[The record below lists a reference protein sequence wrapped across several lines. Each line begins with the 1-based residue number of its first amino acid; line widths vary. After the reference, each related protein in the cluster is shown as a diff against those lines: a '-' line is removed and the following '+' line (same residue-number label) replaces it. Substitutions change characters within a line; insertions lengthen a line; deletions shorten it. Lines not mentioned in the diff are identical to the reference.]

1 MREQRKTTLRK
12 LENSRKESLYLI
24 IRGIE
29 VGIISGLIC
38 VLYRYLLNLAEKYLL
53 KIIDIVK
60 GNPVK
65 TAVWIIALAALGA
78 IVALIIKKVPNA
90 AGSGIP
96 QVSAELGGYLNPN
109 WWQIILA
116 KLTGSTASV
125 FAGLSL
131 GREGPSI
138 QLGAMGAKGVARLT
152 KADKTTEH
160 RMISCGAGAGL
171 AAAFNAPLAGII
183 FVLEEIQHTFDKAV
197 LCMGIVAAV
206 TADFISKFFFGQ
218 STVFNYQTSNIPL
231 KYYWLLVILGIILGI
246 SGAVYNTTMMKA
258 QDLYKKISKIPNP
271 VKMAFV
277 FAVSGIVGLFIPQVL
292 CGGHHMAEYLID
304 ERPEMTV
311 MIVLLIAKYL
321 FGIFSFC
328 CGAPGGTLYPLSII
342 GTYIGAIFGAAVI
355 DMFNLNPDL
364 WQEFIVVGMAGFFT
378 AIVRA
383 PITGIII
390 VFEISGNM
398 KNILPLAVVSLAA
411 YATANLL
418 GSEPF
423 YAASLKRILKNN
435 NITQKDSE
443 IGEKIIQTLIVPTGS
458 KIAGKKIAD
467 IDWGKHC
474 LIVSVTRNERG
485 ITPKG
490 DTVINEGDE
499 LVMLVSQRRFSKDKK
514 RLERIIESDV

>member
-1 MREQRKTTLRK
+1 MKEKRRTTLRK

-24 IRGIE
+24 IRGVE
-29 VGIISGLIC
+29 VGIVSGLIC
-38 VLYRYLLNLAEKYLL
+38 VLYRYLLNFAEKYLL
-53 KIIDIVK
+53 QIIDIVK
-60 GNPVK
+60 TSPFK
-65 TAVWIIALAALGA
+65 TAVWIISLAILGA
-78 IVALIIKKVPNA
+78 LVALLIKKVPDA
-90 AGSGIP
+90 GGSGIP
-96 QVSAELGGYLNPN
+96 QVSAELGGYLNPC
-109 WWQIILA
+109 WWKVISA
-116 KLTGSTASV
+116 KLIGSTASV

-138 QLGAMGAKGVARLT
+138 QLGGMGAKGVARIT
-152 KADKTTEH
+152 KADKTTEL

-218 STVFNYQTSNIPL
+218 NTIFNYQTSNIPL
-231 KYYWLLVILGIILGI
+231 KYYWLLIILGIILGI
-246 SGAVYNTTMMKA
+246 SGALYNTSMMKA
-258 QDLYKKISKIPNP
+258 QDLYKKITKIPNP

-277 FAVSGIVGLFIPQVL
+277 FAVSGIIGLFIPQIL
-292 CGGHHMAEYLID
+292 CGGHHMAEYLVE
-304 ERPEMTV
+304 ERPTLTV
-311 MIVLLIAKYL
+311 MMVLLVAKYL
-321 FGIFSFC
+321 FGVFSFC

-342 GTYIGAIFGAAVI
+342 GTYIGAIFGSVAI
-355 DMFNLNPDL
+355 NMFDLNPEL
-364 WQEFIVVGMAGFFT
+364 WQEFIVIGMAGFFA

-383 PITGIII
+383 PITGIVI

-398 KNILPLAVVSLAA
+398 KNILPLAVVSLVA
-411 YATANLL
+411 YATANML

-423 YAASLKRILKNN
+423 YAASLKRILKGS
-435 NITQKDSE
+435 NIPQKGSE

-458 KIAGKKIAD
+458 KIAGKTIAD
-467 IDWGKHC
+467 IDWGRHC

-490 DTVINEGDE
+490 DTVIKEGDE
-499 LVMLVSQRRFSKDKK
+499 LVLLVSQRRFAGDKK
-514 RLERIIESDV
+514 RLEKIISP